1 MPVSRLAAIV
11 LLPASLLMGAAAPAQ
26 PLQVPGLLQQQQ
38 GNGSSSTEV
47 LGSEQ
52 AFVLTPPAPSAIKT
66 EGTRQLLQLH
76 WRIEP
81 GYYLYR
87 DQLKLSDAQGQSL
100 TLNIPQGQ
108 TLTDAFFGTVQVFHD
123 ELRIEAALPQRSEQ
137 WPLQLQ
143 WQGCA
148 HAGVCYPPQQQ
159 SISAQQLGQLASAE
173 APSIGSA
180 VEAIPTSTSSPSW
193 LQSLALPASVLIG
206 PMALP
211 TMALASFLAML
222 LSQWWAR
229 RQQLR
234 LEQAVDALLMRSI
247 LVGLLAARLAYVGQ
261 WWREYLQPVTHS
273 AASVLQ
279 IVDIRD
285 GGWNLWAGLAA
296 AAAWTLWRARRNIAL
311 RHATLQALAAGAFI
325 LIAAHALRNWVEPEK
340 PAIPAI
346 TLVTASTQ
354 TVDLRSYQGQPLVI
368 NLWATWCP
376 PCRRE
381 MPVLA
386 QAQKEHPD
394 IRFLWINQGEDAT
407 AVMRYLQAMALP
419 LPQVLLDP
427 EQRASAHWQ
436 QRGLPS
442 TYFYDA
448 QGQLRGMRMGELSRA
463 SLAEQLTRIAPARPA
478 AR

>member
-1 MPVSRLAAIV
+1 M
-11 LLPASLLMGAAAPAQ
+11 
-26 PLQVPGLLQQQQ
+26 QQQQ

-159 SISAQQLGQLASAE
+159 SISAQQLGQLAGAE
-173 APSIGSA
+173 APSIDSA
-180 VEAIPTSTSSPSW
+180 VEAIPISTPSPSW

-211 TMALASFLAML
+211 TMALALFLAML

-234 LEQAVDALLMRSI
+234 LEQAVDALLMRSF

-261 WWREYLQPVTHS
+261 WWQEYLLPATHS

-296 AAAWTLWRARRNIAL
+296 AAAWTLWRARRNTAL
-311 RHATLQALAAGAFI
+311 RRATLQAL
-325 LIAAHALRNWVEPEK
+325 
-340 PAIPAI
+340 
-346 TLVTASTQ
+346 
-354 TVDLRSYQGQPLVI
+354 
-368 NLWATWCP
+368 
-376 PCRRE
+376 RR
-381 MPVLA
+381 
-386 QAQKEHPD
+386 
-394 IRFLWINQGEDAT
+394 RFHSD
-407 AVMRYLQAMALP
+407 
-419 LPQVLLDP
+419 
-427 EQRASAHWQ
+427 SC
-436 QRGLPS
+436 S
-442 TYFYDA
+442 
-448 QGQLRGMRMGELSRA
+448 
-463 SLAEQLTRIAPARPA
+463 RIA
-478 AR
+478 